1 MQASIIDSMNL
12 PYRQVPPA
20 PSRTERFAQVLN
32 SKRVPAQPEARLDP
46 ATRAKLREAAEQ
58 FVASALV
65 LPMLQGMREDPF
77 RSDLFH
83 GGMGEDTFQSQLDT
97 ILADRITSQS
107 RFPLV
112 DLIMEQVLRRYNQ
125 PALKR
130 GVDTHG

>member
-1 MQASIIDSMNL
+1 VQANIIDSMGL
-12 PYRQVPPA
+12 QYRQAAPA
-20 PSRTERFAQVLN
+20 PSRTEAFAQVLS
-32 SKRVPAQPEARLDP
+32 SKQVPAEPEARMDP

-65 LPMLQGMREDPF
+65 LPMLKGMQQDPF

-83 GGMGEDTFQSQLDT
+83 GGMGEDAFQSQLDT
-97 ILADRITSQS
+97 ILADRITSRS

-112 DLIMEQVLRRYNQ
+112 DSIMEQVLRRYSR
-125 PALKR
+125 PALEK